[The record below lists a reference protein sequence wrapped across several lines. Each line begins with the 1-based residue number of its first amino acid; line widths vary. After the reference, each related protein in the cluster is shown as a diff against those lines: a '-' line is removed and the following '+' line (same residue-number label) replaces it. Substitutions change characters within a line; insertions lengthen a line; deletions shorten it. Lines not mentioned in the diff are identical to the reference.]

1 MFFKEKLAKMLAFFV
16 YIKTKSWSKKPT
28 LTQKKVF
35 KYLIKKAEK
44 TQFGINHNFKN
55 ISTFESFAKNV
66 PIRTYEE
73 IKPYIERIKNGE
85 KNILW
90 PGKPLYFAKTSGTTS
105 GVKYIPITRESMP
118 SHVQSARDATL
129 HYINETGKASFLNKK
144 IIFLQG
150 SPALK
155 EKNGIKIGRLS
166 GIVAHYTPKYLR
178 KNVLPSWE
186 TNCIDDWERKVE
198 KISAETLN
206 SDMGVIGGIPP
217 WVQMYFE
224 KLKDHSSKELIKDI
238 FPNFELFVYGG
249 VNYDP
254 YKKIFQKLIG
264 RKIDSIEY
272 YPASEGFF
280 AFQDKQK
287 EKGMLLLLNSGI
299 YYEFV
304 ELNDMKQKNPKR
316 YNVGN
321 VKMGI
326 NYVLIVSTSAGLW
339 GYNTGDTVEFVS
351 LSPHKILVTGR
362 YEHFISAFGEHVIS
376 SEVENAMTEALKPLN
391 CVVIDFTV
399 APKIEIKKEA
409 SCHEWWVEFE
419 SRVARH
425 DLKTVEKRI
434 ENTLMSQNV
443 YYKELIDGK
452 VLSSLKVVPLKKGA
466 FKRYMKKRGRL
477 GGQNKLPRLSNGRQ
491 IVDELFN
498 EVIKV

>member
-1 MFFKEKLAKMLAFFV
+1 MVLKEKLAKIFAFFV
-16 YIKTKSWSKKPT
+16 YFKTKNWSKNPIY
-28 LTQKKVF
+28 TQKKVF
-35 KYLIKKAEK
+35 KYLITKAEK

-55 ISTFESFAKNV
+55 ISTMESFAKNV

-73 IKPYIERIKNGE
+73 IKPYVDRIINGE

-118 SHVQSARDATL
+118 SHVRSARDATL
-129 HYINETGKASFLNKK
+129 HYINETGKTSFLNKK

-150 SPALK
+150 SPELK

-166 GIVAHYTPKYLR
+166 GIVAHFTPKYLR

-186 TNCIDDWERKVE
+186 TNCIDNWESKVE
-198 KISAETLN
+198 KISTETLN

-224 KLKDHSSKELIKDI
+224 KLKEHSSKEMIKDI

-249 VNYDP
+249 VNFDP
-254 YKKIFQKLIG
+254 YRKIFQKLIG
-264 RKIDSIEY
+264 KKIDSIEY

-280 AFQDKQK
+280 AFQDKQN

-304 ELNDMKQKNPKR
+304 ELTDMEKKNPKR

-321 VKMGI
+321 VKIGI

-362 YEHFISAFGEHVIS
+362 YEHFISAFGEHVIG
-376 SEVENAMTEALKPLN
+376 SEVENAMTEALKSAN
-391 CVVIDFTV
+391 QGVIDFTV

-409 SCHEWWVEFE
+409 SCHEWWIEFE
-419 SRVARH
+419 SQLTRH
-425 DLKTVEKRI
+425 DLKTIEKTI
-434 ENTLMSQNV
+434 EKNLMSQNV
-443 YYKELIDGK
+443 YYKELIVGK

-466 FKRYMKKRGRL
+466 FQRYMRKRGKL
-477 GGQNKLPRLSNGRQ
+477 GGQNKLPRLSNSRK
-491 IVDELFN
+491 IVDELLY
-498 EVIKV
+498 EVVEF

>member
-1 MFFKEKLAKMLAFFV
+1 MFFKDKLDKMLAFFV

-206 SDMGVIGGIPP
+206 SL
-217 WVQMYFE
+217 WV
-224 KLKDHSSKELIKDI
+224 
-238 FPNFELFVYGG
+238 
-249 VNYDP
+249 
-254 YKKIFQKLIG
+254 
-264 RKIDSIEY
+264 
-272 YPASEGFF
+272 
-280 AFQDKQK
+280 
-287 EKGMLLLLNSGI
+287 
-299 YYEFV
+299 
-304 ELNDMKQKNPKR
+304 
-316 YNVGN
+316 
-321 VKMGI
+321 
-326 NYVLIVSTSAGLW
+326 
-339 GYNTGDTVEFVS
+339 
-351 LSPHKILVTGR
+351 
-362 YEHFISAFGEHVIS
+362 
-376 SEVENAMTEALKPLN
+376 
-391 CVVIDFTV
+391 
-399 APKIEIKKEA
+399 
-409 SCHEWWVEFE
+409 
-419 SRVARH
+419 
-425 DLKTVEKRI
+425 
-434 ENTLMSQNV
+434 
-443 YYKELIDGK
+443 
-452 VLSSLKVVPLKKGA
+452 
-466 FKRYMKKRGRL
+466 
-477 GGQNKLPRLSNGRQ
+477 
-491 IVDELFN
+491 
-498 EVIKV
+498 

>member
-1 MFFKEKLAKMLAFFV
+1 MLLKEKLAKMFAFFV
-16 YIKTKSWSKKPT
+16 YHKTKKWSKNPT
-28 LTQKKVF
+28 YTQKKVF
-35 KYLIKKAEK
+35 KYLITKAEK
-44 TQFGINHNFKN
+44 TQFGINHNFKT
-55 ISTFESFAKNV
+55 ISTLESFAKNV
-66 PIRTYEE
+66 PIRTYEQ
-73 IKPYIERIKNGE
+73 IKPYIERIINGE

-118 SHVQSARDATL
+118 LHVRSARDATL
-129 HYINETGKASFLNKK
+129 HYINETGKTSFLNKK

-150 SPALK
+150 SPVLK

-166 GIVAHYTPKYLR
+166 GIVAHFTPKYLR

-186 TNCIDDWERKVE
+186 TNCIDNWEIKVE
-198 KISAETLN
+198 KISTETLN

-224 KLKDHSSKELIKDI
+224 KLKEHSSKEMIKDI

-249 VNYDP
+249 VNFDP
-254 YKKIFQKLIG
+254 YKKIFLKLIG
-264 RKIDSIEY
+264 KKIDSIEY

-280 AFQDKQK
+280 AFQDKQN

-304 ELNDMKQKNPKR
+304 ELTDMEKKNPKR

-321 VKMGI
+321 VKIGI

-362 YEHFISAFGEHVIS
+362 HEHFISAFGEHVIG
-376 SEVENAMTEALKPLN
+376 SEVENAMSEALELIN
-391 CVVIDFTV
+391 CVVVDFTV

-409 SCHEWWVEFE
+409 SCHEWWIEFE
-419 SRVARH
+419 SHVSRH
-425 DLKTVEKRI
+425 DLKAIEKKI
-434 ENTLMSQNV
+434 ENNLMSQNV
-443 YYKELIDGK
+443 YYKDLIDGK

-466 FKRYMKKRGRL
+466 FQRYMKKQGKL
-477 GGQNKLPRLSNGRQ
+477 GGQNKLPRLSNSRK

-498 EVIKV
+498 EVVEF